1 MPSGN
6 KPARLTLA
14 HCPLAFHIGRV
25 MQEITNPKVAWAL
38 IFLSGALEIVFA
50 TSVQLSNGF
59 TRFIPAASA
68 LVFGALSVYLMSLSL
83 KVIPIGTAYAVWG
96 GIGAVGTVVIGLAFF
111 GEPASIMRLLCI
123 GLIVAGVAGLQ
134 LNGAT

>member
-1 MPSGN
+1 
-6 KPARLTLA
+6 
-14 HCPLAFHIGRV
+14 

-134 LNGAT
+134 LNGAA